1 MHVIS
6 QNFFKL
12 NSFTRYELVYR
23 RKVRPQSVELAWT
36 GKFEMERDQ
45 MDSTFYFLLSDDNQ
59 PIWFSIMLNEWSVLK
74 VNIEALKSIDTI
86 GACETVFG
94 S

>member
-1 MHVIS
+1 M
-6 QNFFKL
+6 
-12 NSFTRYELVYR
+12 ELV
-23 RKVRPQSVELAWT
+23 WT

-45 MDSTFYFLLSDDNQ
+45 MDSTFHFLLSDDNQ
-59 PIWFSIMLNEWSVLK
+59 PHNRFSIMMNEWSVLK
-74 VNIEALKSIDTI
+74 LNIEALKSIDTI